1 MEDAL
6 KELDEMSV
14 DLVIT
19 DIFMP
24 GIGGI
29 EGITMLK
36 IQAPEMPVIAM
47 SGGWDTL
54 SPDESVNAAVKIGA
68 RGGLAK
74 PIKPKELKSLL
85 DKLGL
90 GSSDTGD
97 PVWPQTPNKTPDWD
111 AVFDAPGNG
120 LTTII
125 SKLKSF
131 DLLKISA
138 SNMLNHIMR
147 KPSIKEGGEDTPE
160 TYKERL
166 QEVLKRGK
174 PASQPETLLTVVDLF
189 SEIRDAFKE
198 EDARQTSAEIIS
210 RVNERKNIRKDTKS
224 KSDKKSRMI
233 KIAIAGGIALTLLA
247 GAVVFFASD
256 NGDEQYQP
264 VVEEPK
270 PEKKKKSE
278 FATQDKD
285 EEQKEKDPNK
295 QPPQTILPVAPY
307 IPPTVG
313 LYVPDKDALKNVE
326 KMTPDWTPTIA
337 LSEFKWPLN
346 DRKYYLKPVRV
357 VPLLRVRSSEILSIV
372 CNNESKV
379 VGALIEALST
389 IPDEGRTPSRQAF
402 NQAAKPAIN
411 LVNRL
416 LGTEWVQDIIIISNK
431 EVEKFKSISGLC
443 RLISP
448 KDVQGLD
455 IDNQ

>member
-1 MEDAL
+1 
-6 KELDEMSV
+6 
-14 DLVIT
+14 
-19 DIFMP
+19 
-24 GIGGI
+24 
-29 EGITMLK
+29 
-36 IQAPEMPVIAM
+36 
-47 SGGWDTL
+47 
-54 SPDESVNAAVKIGA
+54 
-68 RGGLAK
+68 
-74 PIKPKELKSLL
+74 
-85 DKLGL
+85 
-90 GSSDTGD
+90 
-97 PVWPQTPNKTPDWD
+97 
-111 AVFDAPGNG
+111 
-120 LTTII
+120 
-125 SKLKSF
+125 
-131 DLLKISA
+131 
-138 SNMLNHIMR
+138 
-147 KPSIKEGGEDTPE
+147 
-160 TYKERL
+160 
-166 QEVLKRGK
+166 
-174 PASQPETLLTVVDLF
+174 
-189 SEIRDAFKE
+189 
-198 EDARQTSAEIIS
+198 
-210 RVNERKNIRKDTKS
+210 
-224 KSDKKSRMI
+224 
-233 KIAIAGGIALTLLA
+233 
-247 GAVVFFASD
+247 
-256 NGDEQYQP
+256 
-264 VVEEPK
+264 
-270 PEKKKKSE
+270 
-278 FATQDKD
+278 
-285 EEQKEKDPNK
+285 
-295 QPPQTILPVAPY
+295 LPVAPY